1 MTTGTTAR
9 YDGLADWYDARFVV
23 GAEPHQPGLLELLGA
38 GSGPCLDLGCGTG
51 RNFET
56 IRATGRTVVGLDY
69 SADQL
74 RLARTRTD
82 GPLMVADAGVL
93 PFAEASFDTVM
104 VMWISTDVEDFG
116 KVLREATRVLRP
128 DGVLVAYGVHPC
140 FNGPHIEWNEDGSR
154 LVHPS
159 YRRSG
164 WHQESPYWGDD
175 GIRRRVGMHH
185 ITLADYLNA
194 FLTSGLTLE
203 RFEEPGDVHVPHT
216 LAVRA
221 RRPALS

>member
-9 YDGLADWYDARFVV
+9 YDGLADWYDARFVA
-23 GAEPHQPGLLELLGA
+23 GADPHQPGLLDLLGP
-38 GSGPCLDLGCGTG
+38 GSGPCLDIGCGTG

-56 IRATGRTVVGLDY
+56 IRASGRTVVGVDY

-74 RLARTRTD
+74 RLARPRTD

-93 PFAEASFDTVM
+93 PFADASFDTAM

-116 KVLREATRVLRP
+116 QVVREATRVLRP
-128 DGVLVAYGVHPC
+128 GGVLVSYGVHPC
-140 FNGPHIEWNEDGSR
+140 FNGPHVQWNEDGSR
-154 LVHPS
+154 LIHQS

-164 WHQESPYWGDD
+164 WHEESPYWGD
-175 GIRRRVGMHH
+175 GIRKHVGMHH
-185 ITLADYLNA
+185 ITLADHLNA
-194 FLTSGLTLE
+194 FISDSLTIE
-203 RFEEPGDVHVPHT
+203 RFEEPGDTPVPHT

-221 RRPALS
+221 RRS

>member
-9 YDGLADWYDARFVV
+9 YDGLADWYDARYVA
-23 GAEPHQPGLLELLGA
+23 GAEPHQPGLLELLGP
-38 GSGPCLDLGCGTG
+38 GSGPCLDIGCGTG

-56 IRATGRTVVGLDY
+56 IRASGRSVVGLDF

-82 GPLMVADAGVL
+82 GPLMVADAAVL
-93 PFAEASFDTVM
+93 PFADASFDTAM
-104 VMWISTDVEDFG
+104 VMWISTDVDDFA

-128 DGVLVAYGVHPC
+128 GGVLVVYGVHPC
-140 FNGPHIEWNEDGSR
+140 FNGPHVVWNEDGSR

-159 YRRSG
+159 YRRFG
-164 WHQESPYWGDD
+164 WHEESPYWGD
-175 GIRRRVGMHH
+175 GIRRHVGMHH
-185 ITLADYLNA
+185 VTLAAYLNA

-203 RFEEPGDVHVPHT
+203 RFEEPDPAGVPYS

-221 RRPALS
+221 RRTN

>member
-1 MTTGTTAR
+1 MKAR
-9 YDGLADWYDARFVV
+9 YDGLADWYDARYVAD
-23 GAEPHQPGLLELLGA
+23 AEPHQAGLLELLGP
-38 GSGPCLDLGCGTG
+38 GSGPCLDIGCGTG

-56 IRATGRTVVGLDY
+56 IRATGRSVVGVDY

-74 RLARTRTD
+74 RLARSRTE

-93 PFAEASFDTVM
+93 PFADASFDTAM

-116 KVLREATRVLRP
+116 QVVREAARVLRP
-128 DGVLVAYGVHPC
+128 GGVLVVYGVHPC
-140 FNGPHIEWNEDGSR
+140 FNGPHVQWNEDGSR

-164 WHQESPYWGDD
+164 WHEESPYWGD
-175 GIRRRVGMHH
+175 GIRQHVGMHH
-185 ITLADYLNA
+185 VTLADYLNA
-194 FLTSGLTLE
+194 FLLSGLTLE
-203 RFEEPGDVHVPHT
+203 RFEEPDSAGVPYS

-221 RRPALS
+221 RRG